1 MVGNISDYLSIGG
14 IRVMQEYLVTYFTDS
29 GGNIHESVKKSRF
42 NQQSIIVKAESKE
55 DAQEK
60 ARDQL
65 QHDN

>member
-1 MVGNISDYLSIGG
+1 
-14 IRVMQEYLVTYFTDS
+14 MQEYLVTYFIDS